1 MEHESRLN
9 LSTLSLCQ
17 RHGIESDC
25 TCALEYIYIYICFA
39 SSLSVVSF
47 CSEVL
52 LTADENGM
60 FMTLCMKGS
69 SFTCWMAS
77 DIKKDSSSII
87 SY

>member
-1 MEHESRLN
+1 MEHESRQN

-17 RHGIESDC
+17 RHGIGPIAHVLLS
-25 TCALEYIYIYICFA
+25 IYIYMLA